1 MSKKNTRKSTI
12 QDDKMLRTEKN
23 YEEDVKKKN
32 FKLTGVNE
40 SSIVN
45 LINNYCHVTNTVGI
59 DKMHDIYEGMLHYNL
74 CEVILY
80 FIRKEYIS
88 LDILNQLKA
97 DISYGELEAGNK
109 SPPITIARL
118 KARKLL
124 MSASEMQCFAHHF
137 GFIVGDLIPKD
148 DEGWLFYLQ
157 TMKFVD
163 LLYLPSYTEADL
175 GILTETISVM
185 HQMYKSVF
193 NQTLKPKHHY
203 NTHYPTLI
211 RRYRS

>member
-1 MSKKNTRKSTI
+1 
-12 QDDKMLRTEKN
+12 MLRTEKN

-124 MSASEMQCFAHHF
+124 MSASEMQCFE
-137 GFIVGDLIPKD
+137 D